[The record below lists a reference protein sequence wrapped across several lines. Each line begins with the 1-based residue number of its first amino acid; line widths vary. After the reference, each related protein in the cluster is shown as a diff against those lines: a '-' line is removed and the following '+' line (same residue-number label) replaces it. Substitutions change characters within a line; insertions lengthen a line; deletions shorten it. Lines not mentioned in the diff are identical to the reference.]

1 MAIMSIFA
9 IALIGTRGEDSVA
22 FFFFFFID
30 FVFLLLF
37 VTAVVVACCYCCC
50 NMPYLVNIS
59 NFTREEMVSPF

>member
-1 MAIMSIFA
+1 MAIMNIFA

-22 FFFFFFID
+22 FFSFSLLIS
-30 FVFLLLF
+30 FLLLF
-37 VTAVVVACCYCCC
+37 DTADVVACCYCCC